1 MELRKS
7 PRYKVQF
14 RSSFSS
20 AVLVAGEGIG
30 LDLSVRGCRI
40 SCRMSIPKGTELE
53 LCLYLAEHGQEVPVA
68 IPRAVV
74 QWAEKGE
81 FGVEFLQLSE
91 GAPEHIRRYLR
102 PLETGT
108 DT

>member
-20 AVLVAGEGIG
+20 PVLVAGEGIV
-30 LDLSVRGCRI
+30 LDLSVRGCRM
-40 SCRMSIPKGTELE
+40 SCRMSVPQGTELE
-53 LCLYLAEHGQEVPVA
+53 LCLYLAEHGQEFQVA

-74 QWAEKGE
+74 QWAVRGE
-81 FGVEFLQLSE
+81 LGVEFLQLSE
-91 GAPEHIRRYLR
+91 GAPDHIRRCIR
-102 PLETGT
+102 PLETGA
-108 DT
+108 DS